1 MDDSQ
6 KPKYEYKVNPQ
17 HKIMIETEFRKL
29 PNEILTE
36 KALHE
41 LKFVACKPMVT
52 MLGTKNPGFQIGNII
67 LIQLISLFIIII
79 LII

>member
-1 MDDSQ
+1 MNDT
-6 KPKYEYKVNPQ
+6 PAPLYEYKVNPQ

-29 PNEILTE
+29 PNEILTK